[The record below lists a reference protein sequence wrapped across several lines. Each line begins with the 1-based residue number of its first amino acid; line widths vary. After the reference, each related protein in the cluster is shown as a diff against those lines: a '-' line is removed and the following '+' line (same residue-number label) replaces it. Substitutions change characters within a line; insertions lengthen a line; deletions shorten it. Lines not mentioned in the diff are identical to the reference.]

1 MKILALLYALAFW
14 PIIWWVYTDA
24 KKRRASAP
32 ILVAFGVA
40 LIFPVGIFIYLGTRA
55 DGW

>member
-1 MKILALLYALAFW
+1 MKMLTILYVLAFW

-40 LIFPVGIFIYLGTRA
+40 LIYPVGIFIYLGTRA